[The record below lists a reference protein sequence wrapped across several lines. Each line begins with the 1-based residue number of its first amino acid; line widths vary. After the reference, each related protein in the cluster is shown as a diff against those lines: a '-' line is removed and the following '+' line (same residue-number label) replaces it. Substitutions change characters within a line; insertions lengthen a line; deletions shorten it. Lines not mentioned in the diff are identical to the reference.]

1 MTNGISLTLLLLPVP
16 LCDGWCI
23 VSLWNC
29 TCLSLGE
36 LSRELDREDRR
47 IVLLLVVVDEDG
59 AGPASGSVVM
69 LEVVAVGG
77 GPMMFE

>member
-36 LSRELDREDRR
+36 LARELDREDRR
-47 IVLLLVVVDEDG
+47 ILVVVVEDG
-59 AGPASGSVVM
+59 AGPASGIVVM